1 MSIQEVFNAVTEF
14 NKDNVIELVKAEI
27 DSGTEI
33 SIILNDGLIA
43 PLDAVGKQFSDGKLF
58 VPEMLRAA
66 HAMKAGLEVLRPFLE
81 DAETEPKGT
90 IVIGTVKGDLHDIGK
105 NLVMMMIEGGGFKVI
120 DLGVDVVSDKFIA
133 AAEDN
138 SADIVAMSAL
148 LTTSMPA
155 MEATVAAIKDNGLQV
170 KIIVGGAPVNRE
182 FADRIGADGY
192 SDDAPGAVSIAR
204 EFRVLG
210 SNLDY

>member
-170 KIIVGGAPVNRE
+170 KIMVGGAPVNRE

>member
-1 MSIQEVFNAVTEF
+1 MAIQEIFNAVTEF
-14 NKDNVIELVKAEI
+14 KKDKVTELVMTEI

-43 PLDAVGKQFSDGKLF
+43 PLDEVGKQFSDGKLF

-81 DAETEPKGT
+81 DAE
-90 IVIGTVKGDLHDIGK
+90 D
-105 NLVMMMIEGGGFKVI
+105 
-120 DLGVDVVSDKFIA
+120 S
-133 AAEDN
+133 

-170 KIIVGGAPVNRE
+170 KTMVGGAPLNRE

-192 SDDAPGAVSIAR
+192 SDDAPRAVSIAR
-204 EFRVLG
+204 KFMVLG
-210 SNLDY
+210 SPIKG